1 MRLWGDIY
9 FNPQKRCFQKTKSG
23 PDSQRSF
30 VQWIL
35 EPLYKIFSQ
44 TIGDVDTSL
53 AKTVQELG
61 IHLSKTELKMN
72 IRPLLRVVCSRFF
85 GDFTGF
91 VDMIADKIPAAK
103 HGVQRIVNDA
113 YSGSLKTDFVKERV
127 DYLCD
132 NSKNTENSNGTY
144 KAEKYFRL
152 LATNRIYMFCW
163 NFQYFKSYY
172 KNAQPE

>member
-132 NSKNTENSNGTY
+132 NSKKHWE
-144 KAEKYFRL
+144 
-152 LATNRIYMFCW
+152 
-163 NFQYFKSYY
+163 FQWKI
-172 KNAQPE
+172 